1 MLPHYQQDI
10 GNRQDHIM
18 TLMAHAH
25 CTGPGQGQGPGND
38 AFLYVLYTLHRDK
51 DRDREPLFSIVPI
64 PVPVPIPVLVLYSLY
79 EAQFIR
85 QWFFRFP
92 EIAEFRESSAPFR
105 EKNSPCF
112 EHCSHNNRNLR
123 STIHLCGYF
132 LGILSV
138 HYITNG
144 TGQWSGTDIGP
155 SVSTCTPPYTK
166 KSWDMLG
173 L

>member
-1 MLPHYQQDI
+1 MH
-10 GNRQDHIM
+10 
-18 TLMAHAH
+18 TA
-25 CTGPGQGQGPGND
+25 
-38 AFLYVLYTLHRDK
+38 RDRDR
-51 DRDREPLFSIVPI
+51 DRDREMMPFYMYCTHFTGTRTGTGNHCFLLYPSQSLSLSRFWSCIVCMRLNSFVSDFSDSLKSLNFVK
-64 PVPVPIPVLVLYSLY
+64 VLHHLGK
-79 EAQFIR
+79 
-85 QWFFRFP
+85 
-92 EIAEFRESSAPFR
+92 
-105 EKNSPCF
+105 KNSPCF